1 MTYFRYSLLLGF
13 ILFSFLGK
21 AQRKQPN
28 ILFCIADD
36 WGKHAGIY
44 GDKVISVPNFDRLAQ
59 AGVLFTNAYCGSPSC
74 TPSRATVLTG
84 RYPHQNEES
93 GNLWSTLQTKLP
105 NFAILLTQN
114 GYHVGLQGKGWG
126 PGDFIVGG
134 YEHNPAGKN
143 YKNFDEFLAKR
154 TPKQPFFYWFGSA
167 DPHRP
172 YDKGTGKAAGMNPDQ
187 VKVPKDFPDTPEVRS
202 DILDYY
208 YEVQRFDREVG
219 ELLKKLE
226 AMGELENTLVVITSD
241 NGMPFPRAK
250 ANLYD
255 AGTNLPLA
263 IYWKGHIKPQRTETF
278 MSFADFAPTFLETAA
293 IAIPQE
299 MTGKSLWSLLNQ
311 KTKTH
316 RNEVFLE
323 RERHASVRPENASY
337 PMRAIRTK
345 DFLYIQNLAPERWPA
360 GDPFDQRA
368 PRRYGDVDDGP
379 TKSVIL
385 QDTIQYAYHYQ
396 LAFAKRP
403 AEELYDLKKDPDQHI
418 NVANKS
424 TYQKIK
430 RQLSTQ
436 LATWRQST
444 KDPRLEGKQ
453 PFETYPYYGNAPQ
466 SLFNQKK

>member
-1 MTYFRYSLLLGF
+1 MLL
-13 ILFSFLGK
+13 SFTTK
-21 AQRKQPN
+21 AQQKQPN

-36 WGKHAGIY
+36 WGKHAGVY
-44 GDKVISVPNFDRLAQ
+44 GDKVIRVPTFDRIAQ

-105 NFAILLTQN
+105 NFATLLAQN

-126 PGDFIVGG
+126 PGDFKVGG
-134 YEHNPAGKN
+134 YEFNPAGKN
-143 YKNFDEFLAKR
+143 YKNFNEFLAKR
-154 TPKQPFFYWFGSA
+154 TDKQPFFFWFGSA

-172 YDKGTGKAAGMNPDQ
+172 YEKGTGKAAGMNPDE
-187 VKVPKDFPDTPEVRS
+187 VKVPKDFPDTPGVRN

-208 YEVQRFDREVG
+208 YEAQRFDREVG
-219 ELLKKLE
+219 ELIKKLE
-226 AMGELENTLVVITSD
+226 SMGELENTLIVITSD

-263 IYWKGHIKPQRTETF
+263 VFWKGHIKQQRTDTF
-278 MSFADFAPTFLETAA
+278 MSFADFAPTFLETASLGV
-293 IAIPQE
+293 PKE
-299 MTGKSLWSLLNQ
+299 MTGKSLWPLLNQ
-311 KTKTH
+311 KTKVH

-323 RERHASVRPENASY
+323 RERHASVRPDNHSY
-337 PMRAIRTK
+337 PMRAVRTK
-345 DFLYIQNLAPERWPA
+345 DFLYIQNLAPDRWPA
-360 GDPFDQRA
+360 GDPFGQTA

-385 QDTIQYAYHYQ
+385 QDTIKHSFYYQ

-403 AEELYDLKKDPDQHI
+403 SEELYDLQKDPNQHV
-418 NVANKS
+418 NVATKKE
-424 TYQKIK
+424 YQKVK
-430 RQLSTQ
+430 KQLEGQLTAWRKTTQ
-436 LATWRQST
+436 
-444 KDPRLEGKQ
+444 DPRIEGKT
-453 PFETYPYYGNAPQ
+453 PFESYPYYGNN
-466 SLFNQKK
+466 STEKLINKK